1 MNQTVLC
8 INIYLYIYNISLEII
23 FNFSPPPPTSSKFLK
38 RIFEYSIHSILSIFH
53 TTFHTIPRVEKR
65 KKVNSKS
72 SVPFQNEMFNEMLNV
87 SRPAPSLPSP
97 PPPHL
102 HLSAPFRLFLS
113 VFESRTFKD
122 VWSDRWMDH
131 DTTNEFVA
139 NHF

>member
-1 MNQTVLC
+1 MNQTVLR
-8 INIYLYIYNISLEII
+8 INIYLYIYNISLERI
-23 FNFSPPPPTSSKFLK
+23 FNFSPPPPPPRRNFCEANIRVFDSFDLVNFSYD
-38 RIFEYSIHSILSIFH
+38 IP
-53 TTFHTIPRVEKR
+53 IPRVEKR